1 MRNSGVIFRSTLETC
16 LDMVY
21 DGEEEMAFHYLLT
34 AVEKTLDA
42 DITYDDPRLKYVYG
56 ELDRLIAKSH
66 DRFDKKIQDKEQA
79 SIDHYQLEE
88 IAEMFFGQGL
98 TQRQIAEKLGD
109 ISQQGV
115 SGRIKMIRSK
125 YPELMKKYN
134 PTTNFTTDTTRTTDT
149 TGTSESGCITTD
161 TTNFTTDTT
170 DTTNFTTLTTDTT
183 LTTGTIEN
191 GCSTTGTT
199 EFYNRYNS
207 YNQYNSYN
215 GYNSN
220 VNVNDNVNDNSNV
233 NVDNNVNGMTVEDF
247 EKRVYV
253 NSYDEECTTTG
264 YEILEDYN
272 FDNDDEVIEMSNEF
286 PEAYEDLIK
295 LGVIKRK
302 QWVF

>member
-1 MRNSGVIFRSTLETC
+1 MRDSGVIFRSTLETC

-66 DRFDKKIQDKEQA
+66 DRFDKKVQSKEQA
-79 SIDHYQLEE
+79 NIDHYQLEE

-98 TQRQIAEKLGD
+98 TQRQIADRLGN

-125 YPELMKKYN
+125 YPELIEKYN
-134 PTTNFTTDTTRTTDT
+134 STTNFTT
-149 TGTSESGCITTD
+149 G
-161 TTNFTTDTT
+161 
-170 DTTNFTTLTTDTT
+170 TTLTTDTT
-183 LTTGTIEN
+183 DTSS
-191 GCSTTGTT
+191 CTTGTT
-199 EFYNRYNS
+199 ESGCITTGTTGTTEPYNS

-220 VNVNDNVNDNSNV
+220 VNVNVNENVNVNDNGNV
-233 NVDNNVNGMTVEDF
+233 NDNKVNF
-247 EKRVYV
+247 SFSNFKEKVYT
-253 NSYDEECTTTG
+253 NSYEDDYFATG
-264 YEILEDYN
+264 QEILDSYN
-272 FDNDDEVIEMSNEF
+272 LELDDERAEMANEF
-286 PEAYEDLIK
+286 PEAYDDLVRLGKIK
-295 LGVIKRK
+295 KE
-302 QWVF
+302 WVF